1 MSNFMTKNF
10 YKQRRDFEK
19 SAQIRDENFS
29 FPSGV
34 IEKTN
39 IPYCEDGAKEH
50 LMDVYRP
57 AEKEGETLPVII
69 NIHGGG
75 LLIGNK
81 EFNRYFCARLCLLG
95 YVVFSIEYRLIP
107 DCNVYDQFT
116 DVSTAMTFIR
126 DNLSSYGGNPDKI
139 YGVADSG
146 GAYLLTNVAAMTKNE
161 KFARAAHTKA
171 PDFSLNALG
180 LISGMFYTTRFDKI
194 GLFLPSYLYGKGYK
208 KKAIAPYVNIE
219 NPEIVSALP
228 PCFLVTSHSDNL
240 EHYTLKFE
248 KVLKE
253 NRVSHKLLRFGKNK
267 KLTHAFSVF
276 EPFYEEST
284 KTLMSMHEYFQS
296 F

>member
-1 MSNFMTKNF
+1 
-10 YKQRRDFEK
+10 
-19 SAQIRDENFS
+19 
-29 FPSGV
+29 
-34 IEKTN
+34 
-39 IPYCEDGAKEH
+39 
-50 LMDVYRP
+50 MDVYRP

-116 DVSTAMTFIR
+116 DVSDAMTFIHE
-126 DNLSSYGGNPDKI
+126 NLSSYQGNPDKI

-146 GAYLLTNVAAMTKNE
+146 GAYLLTNVAAMTKNK
-161 KFARAAHTKA
+161 KFAKAAHTKA

-219 NPEIVSALP
+219 NPEIVSVLP

-240 EHYTLKFE
+240 EHYTVKFE
-248 KVLKE
+248 KALKA

-284 KTLMSMHEYFQS
+284 KTLKSMHEYFQS

>member
-10 YKQRRDFEK
+10 YKQREDFEK
-19 SAQIRDENFS
+19 SAAVRDKKFS
-29 FPSGV
+29 FPDGV
-34 IEKTN
+34 VESRD
-39 IPYCEDGAKEH
+39 IPYIADGQKEH

-57 AEKEGETLPVII
+57 QGKENETLPVII
-69 NIHGGG
+69 NIHG
-75 LLIGNK
+75 
-81 EFNRYFCARLCLLG
+81 
-95 YVVFSIEYRLIP
+95 
-107 DCNVYDQFT
+107 
-116 DVSTAMTFIR
+116 
-126 DNLSSYGGNPDKI
+126 
-139 YGVADSG
+139 G
-146 GAYLLTNVAAMTKNE
+146 GAYLLTNVAAMTKNK
-161 KFARAAHTKA
+161 KFAKAAHTKA

-240 EHYTLKFE
+240 EHYTVKFE
-248 KVLKE
+248 KALKA

-284 KTLMSMHEYFQS
+284 KTLNSMHEYFRS